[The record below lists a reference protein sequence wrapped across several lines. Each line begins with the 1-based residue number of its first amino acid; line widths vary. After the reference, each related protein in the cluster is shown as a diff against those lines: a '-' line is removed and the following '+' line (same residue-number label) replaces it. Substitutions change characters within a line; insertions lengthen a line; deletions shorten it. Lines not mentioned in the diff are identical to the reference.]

1 MNNKVKL
8 PLDVQKAFNKF
19 DRVRLQK
26 DPEWRRFDLAMQTLS
41 TKASQAQTYDQFA
54 TPKMICEPEITY
66 LIDMMKLESEKWS
79 RADVLE
85 DLHKQLSQTAR

>member
-1 MNNKVKL
+1 
-8 PLDVQKAFNKF
+8 
-19 DRVRLQK
+19 
-26 DPEWRRFDLAMQTLS
+26 
-41 TKASQAQTYDQFA
+41 
-54 TPKMICEPEITY
+54 MICEPEITY